1 MTEPPPIDDPLT
13 GAVVRMRR
21 VAQPEAPFGGWL
33 ARVDETVVQLVD
45 TADLRGWAG
54 WRDRGDHVLAVHDVS
69 RTSSGHEAVLPWCVE
84 RVDTFL
90 ARRAQAGVDLGAGEV
105 ITVAV
110 SLIRG
115 CDAARGEEL
124 RGHWWLTQDGTPTFV
139 CAASDAGDRIGEAA
153 GLLVDRLAET
163 PIVDGSWRLR
173 EVATMLRDGRAS
185 KEAEAHLFA
194 IASPEPLVLA
204 PLTPRRAADARRAG
218 VVDIVEPERR
228 DSFLGRLVSRHVD
241 SGVGDMVSDAME
253 SVRRRAG
260 NARRRIARPWLV
272 AAGIA
277 GVIVVGGLA
286 WPTGS
291 APAANARPAASE
303 SPTPSTAAAVPA
315 DADPVAQ
322 EGGVETEGGDETGD
336 AAAQSDPASALQ
348 SALDALAA
356 CMEVPCKAKY
366 FEESAAPDMP
376 SGAVDLPAAERK
388 VELLDDLGGV
398 AILSVSGV
406 DGTVPAQLV
415 VLVRTGQ
422 SWVIRDVRDV
432 EAP

>member
-1 MTEPPPIDDPLT
+1 
-13 GAVVRMRR
+13 
-21 VAQPEAPFGGWL
+21 
-33 ARVDETVVQLVD
+33 
-45 TADLRGWAG
+45 
-54 WRDRGDHVLAVHDVS
+54 
-69 RTSSGHEAVLPWCVE
+69 
-84 RVDTFL
+84 
-90 ARRAQAGVDLGAGEV
+90 
-105 ITVAV
+105 
-110 SLIRG
+110 
-115 CDAARGEEL
+115 
-124 RGHWWLTQDGTPTFV
+124 
-139 CAASDAGDRIGEAA
+139 
-153 GLLVDRLAET
+153 
-163 PIVDGSWRLR
+163 
-173 EVATMLRDGRAS
+173 
-185 KEAEAHLFA
+185 
-194 IASPEPLVLA
+194 
-204 PLTPRRAADARRAG
+204 
-218 VVDIVEPERR
+218 
-228 DSFLGRLVSRHVD
+228 
-241 SGVGDMVSDAME
+241 ME

-322 EGGVETEGGDETGD
+322 EGGETGD